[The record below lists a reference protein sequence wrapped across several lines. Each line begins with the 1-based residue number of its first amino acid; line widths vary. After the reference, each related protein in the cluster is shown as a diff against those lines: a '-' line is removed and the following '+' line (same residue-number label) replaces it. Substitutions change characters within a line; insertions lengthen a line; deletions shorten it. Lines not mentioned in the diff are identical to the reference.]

1 MVTDGHA
8 GLPADVVVIGV
19 GAVPDSQVAAAAG
32 IEVDNGVVVD
42 EALRSATPDVY
53 AAGDVAPAFHLHHG
67 RHVRVEHWANA
78 LRQGPAAAR
87 SVLGRDVVL
96 DRVPCF
102 STDQYELGIEYSGL
116 ADPDTPLELLAG

>member
-1 MVTDGHA
+1 VVTDGHA

-19 GAVPDSQVAAAAG
+19 GAVPDSQVAAG

-42 EALRSATPDVY
+42 EALRSATPDGC

-102 STDQYELGIEYSGL
+102 STDQYELGIEYWGL